1 MSTTSAPPRF
11 VPTLTDVVA
20 RPQSPYAVFS
30 GGVVASDHAAF
41 SEEQLTKRIMQRV
54 DVVLERRLREAVGKV
69 ILEHTQELVPRLR
82 EEIES
87 LVKESIVQA
96 LAQEPSLR

>member
-20 RPQSPYAVFS
+20 HSHSQYAVFH
-30 GGVVASDHAAF
+30 GGSAAVDHATAN
-41 SEEQLTKRIMQRV
+41 EEQITKRIMQRI

-69 ILEHTQELVPRLR
+69 ILEHTHELVPRLR
-82 EEIES
+82 EEIEA

-96 LAQEPSLR
+96 LEQERV

>member
-20 RPQSPYAVFS
+20 RPHSAYTVLN
-30 GGVVASDHAAF
+30 GGAFTPDHAVL
-41 SEEQLTKRIMQRV
+41 SEEQLTKRIMQRL

-96 LAQEPSLR
+96 LAQESPQR